1 MLTVQ
6 LGDAQGSVRDNLDPM
21 GRHSDREL
29 IAVLKSTRL
38 WDILCGVSLSQSKGL
53 ARAAGAPG
61 SAPQP
66 PRSASR
72 PIQPTSPAAAS
83 VRAGAPACET
93 VPWMSASQSGT
104 QYKGP
109 PLRDLCEQVRLV
121 ARLCLGVPHRTVVS
135 WCRDS
140 YPAQT

>member
-1 MLTVQ
+1 MVW

-38 WDILCGVSLSQSKGL
+38 WDILCGFSLSQSKGL
-53 ARAAGAPG
+53 ARAVAAQS

-72 PIQPTSPAAAS
+72 PIQPKSPTAAS
-83 VRAGAPACET
+83 ARAGAPDCET
-93 VPWMSASQSGT
+93 APSIFTSQRSI
-104 QYKGP
+104 
-109 PLRDLCEQVRLV
+109 
-121 ARLCLGVPHRTVVS
+121 
-135 WCRDS
+135 
-140 YPAQT
+140 